1 VSALDARKRFRYFP
15 SMRVYRTYSHKD
27 GESFIQQQHDGELAE
42 VLGAIASADAVH
54 CLRKKS
60 EERTKP
66 ALIFSPPALN
76 ECIKGQLHRGGWALK
91 DAARKLGH
99 REPRI
104 TWKNGQFREMDGV
117 KNRVGLEVQF
127 GKYAFMGYDILSK
140 MVIFRKHGLIE
151 CGIEVVADASLIH
164 DMSTGVSSFDQII
177 LDLRE
182 RGAADLDIPVL
193 IVGIGL
199 TDAEREGCD
208 QKRMRYMRDP
218 EAMITSGEVD
228 GRRKGAP
235 PGPK

>member
-1 VSALDARKRFRYFP
+1 
-15 SMRVYRTYSHKD
+15 MRVYDMYSHKG
-27 GESFIQQQHDGELAE
+27 GENFIRQHHGADLDE
-42 VLGAIASADAVH
+42 VLAAIVSTDAVV

-66 ALIFSPPALN
+66 PLIFSPPALN
-76 ECIKGQLHRGGWALK
+76 KCIKGQLHRAGWAVK
-91 DAARKLGH
+91 DDGRKLGH

-104 TWKNGQFREMDGV
+104 TWKNGQFREMDGI

-140 MVIFRKHGLIE
+140 MVIFKKHGLID

-164 DMSTGVSSFDQII
+164 DMSTGVSSFDQIM

-199 TDAEREGCD
+199 TDAERERCE
-208 QKRMRYMRDP
+208 QKRLRFTRDP
-218 EAMITSGEVD
+218 DAMIASGEVD
-228 GRRKGAP
+228 GKRKGAL